1 MNSDLLECK
10 REAKDLISSVD
21 PPRNATGEKKG
32 YIEVMAAMKLLDN
45 ESSFGLLNLSPDVLQ
60 GLRKKHPE
68 AANIAEESLL
78 HDSVDYIPPNFYDLL
93 IKK

>member
-10 REAKDLISSVD
+10 RKAKDLISSVD
-21 PPRNATGEKKG
+21 PPRNATGEKG

-45 ESSFGLLNLSPDVLQ
+45 ESSFGLLNLSPDVLR
-60 GLRKKHPE
+60 GLRNKHPE

-78 HDSVDYIPPNFYDLL
+78 HDPVDYIPPNFHDV
-93 IKK
+93 IDK